1 MLGKVMELLQSIK
14 DSARGNNAIAVS
26 LDAVNQNAKT
36 TKNSK
41 LET

>member
-26 LDAVNQNAKT
+26 LDAVNQNGQNNK
-36 TKNSK
+36 K
-41 LET
+41 